1 VLPKAG
7 VAPNASHFVCIYP
20 QLNQD
25 YSSMTVIDIHT
36 HMFTTKWLELLKQEG
51 GIYNTKTRPD
61 GQQEIFRGDTPVVIP
76 QRGHFD
82 YDLRVKHMD
91 AAGIDISIV
100 SLTCPNVYWGNE
112 VTSCRAA
119 RESNDT
125 MAQAQTTYPD
135 RIRWFSSLPWEYPQM
150 AIEELNRTC
159 ANGASGVMVLANI
172 AGRSLTDPFFAPI
185 WSEIDKRR
193 LPVLVHPTDPPGV
206 DAMDM
211 TQFDLSW
218 SVGFMFDTTLA
229 ITRMIFDG
237 FFDQYPNLKIIASHA
252 GGTLPYLV
260 GRFEK
265 GDEVEIPSRRKMKRK
280 PAEYLRH
287 IYYDSITYNLGALQ
301 YLISVVGAD
310 RVMFGTDWPHQ
321 VHDTKGA
328 FANTA
333 SLPEAQCSAIRSA
346 NARRIFDI

>member
-1 VLPKAG
+1 M
-7 VAPNASHFVCIYP
+7 S
-20 QLNQD
+20 
-25 YSSMTVIDIHT
+25 VIDVHT
-36 HMFTTKWLELLKQEG
+36 HTFTERWLELLKKEG
-51 GIYNTKTRPD
+51 GLYNIKTRPD

-82 YDLRVKHMD
+82 YTLRIKHMD
-91 AAGIDISIV
+91 EAGIDVSIV
-100 SLTCPNVYWGNE
+100 SLTCPNVYWGDE
-112 VTSCRAA
+112 DVSTHAA

-125 MAQAQTTYPD
+125 MAGAQGRYPD
-135 RIRWFSSLPWEYPQM
+135 RIRWLTSLPWEYPH
-150 AIEELNRTC
+150 AAREELARTLG
-159 ANGASGVMVLANI
+159 NGAIGVMVLANV

-185 WSEIDKRR
+185 WAEIDRR
-193 LPVLVHPTDPPGV
+193 ALPVLVHPTDPPGV
-206 DAMDM
+206 DSMDM
-211 TQFDLSW
+211 TKYDLSW

-237 FFDQYPNLKIIASHA
+237 FFDRYPNLRIIASHG

-265 GDEVEIPSRRKMKRK
+265 GDEVEIPSRRRMQRT
-280 PAEYLRH
+280 PTDYLRH
-287 IYYDSITYNLGALQ
+287 IYYDSITYDLRALS

-310 RVMFGTDWPHQ
+310 HVMLGTDWPHQ

-333 SLPEAQCSAIRSA
+333 RLPEDQTRAVRGA
-346 NARRIFDI
+346 NAQRVFTL